1 MLTIV
6 NKESS
11 ITIVNEGLSLTIVN
25 ETSNFIKTVDFGKT
39 IVFEQKLYM
48 QLYWMSSYMKLNSC
62 GGCGGAKTTR
72 YFL

>member
-25 ETSNFIKTVDFGKT
+25 ETSNFIKTVDFGKK
-39 IVFEQKLYM
+39 Q
-48 QLYWMSSYMKLNSC
+48 
-62 GGCGGAKTTR
+62 
-72 YFL
+72 